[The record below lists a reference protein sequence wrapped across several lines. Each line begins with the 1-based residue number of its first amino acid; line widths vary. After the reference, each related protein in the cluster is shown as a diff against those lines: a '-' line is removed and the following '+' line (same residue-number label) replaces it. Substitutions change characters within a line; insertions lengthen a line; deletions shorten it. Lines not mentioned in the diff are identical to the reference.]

1 MAKVV
6 VALLT
11 PLRGEVVLDFGALR
25 EHLDFLIEAGVDA
38 VMPGGTTGE
47 GPLLDDSELA
57 ALVQET
63 VKGVAGRV
71 RVIAHVGRA
80 DTAHTAALIRVA
92 IEHGA
97 DAVSAVVP
105 YYYALGGDQLERHYR
120 ELIAVAGETPLYAYT
135 IPNRT
140 GNELSPDVVRRLDG
154 LAGVKDSTKDWE
166 RHLEYLET
174 GVDVLIGTDAMVV
187 ESFRAGSAG
196 CVSALANVRPDLLAR
211 AREGEDVQAEIT
223 ALRKELPF
231 PRLKAALSRHIS
243 GYPTTYRSPLG

>member
-80 DTAHTAALIRVA
+80 GTAHTAALIRVA

-120 ELIAVAGETPLYAYT
+120 ELITVAGETPLYAYT

-196 CVSALANVRPDLLAR
+196 CVSALANVRPDLLTR
-211 AREGEDVQAEIT
+211 AREGQDVQAEIT

-231 PRLKAALSRHIS
+231 PRLKAALSREIS
-243 GYPTTYRSPLG
+243 GYPTTYGSPLG